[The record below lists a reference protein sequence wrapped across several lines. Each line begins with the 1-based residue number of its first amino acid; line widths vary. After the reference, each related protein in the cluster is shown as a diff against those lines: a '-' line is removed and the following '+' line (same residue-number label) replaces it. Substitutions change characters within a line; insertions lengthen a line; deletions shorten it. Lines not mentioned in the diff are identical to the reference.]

1 MRDELIPGVDRPR
14 RRQYLVA
21 VVIIMLLTIAG
32 YCYRVSGEP
41 LRGPDMET
49 RTSRTERESLGVGHS
64 Q

>member
-32 YCYRVSGEP
+32 YYYRVSGEP

-49 RTSRTERESLGVGHS
+49 RTSRTER
-64 Q
+64 